1 VEEKGRPRKKVFLFF
16 KFLNF
21 IFKIASLFYFKHF
34 DRVSPSSVTKSSCCA
49 TCAGMTRSAM
59 VSSDFHMK
67 NLMTRHFSWCDS
79 TILSC
84 QHE

>member
-1 VEEKGRPRKKVFLFF
+1 VEEKGRPRKKVFLF
-16 KFLNF
+16 LNF
-21 IFKIASLFYFKHF
+21 LIFFKIASLFYFKHF

-67 NLMTRHFSWCDS
+67 NLMTRQFSLSDS
-79 TILSC
+79 TVLSR